1 MSGALHSQPL
11 WTAAEA
17 LAATGGRASSG
28 KDWRA
33 AGVSIDS
40 RSCAA
45 GDLFVALAGPNFD
58 GHDYVAAALGRGA
71 AAAIVSRRPANV
83 PADAALVLVDDTMTA
98 LDDLG
103 RCARRRTGAQ
113 IVAITG
119 SVGKTSTKEGLA
131 HALSVFGPTHATSGN
146 LNNQWGVPL
155 SLARMPRASRFGVF
169 ELGMNH
175 AGELTPLS
183 RLTRPDVAIV
193 TTIAAAHLEFFDSVG
208 AIAEAK
214 AEIFAGM
221 TPTGTAILNRD
232 NPWFATLAEAAWA
245 RGIETVVGFGEHA
258 EANVRLDRYQPTPEG
273 CDVGAMIAGQN
284 LRYRLAMRG
293 RHAALN
299 SLAILAAVDALGADI
314 VVAAAALATLQPPK
328 GRGQRLDIAGPNG
341 AFALLD
347 DSYNASPASIR
358 AAIEVLASTP
368 LPGDGRRIAVLGDML
383 ELGPDAARLHAG
395 LAAVLVDAGIDL
407 VFAAGANMAHL
418 YDALPPAMRGGH
430 AATSA
435 ELLPAVSA
443 RIGGGDVVLVKG
455 SLGSRMALIVDA
467 LTQAGEPHAN
477 GGTRHAGRGRTAC
490 AG

>member
-1 MSGALHSQPL
+1 MNGALHSQPL
-11 WTAAEA
+11 WGAAEA
-17 LAATGGRASSG
+17 LAATGGQATTDA
-28 KDWRA
+28 DWHA
-33 AGVSIDS
+33 TGVSIDS
-40 RSCAA
+40 RHCTS
-45 GDLFVALAGPNFD
+45 GDLFIALAGPNFD

-71 AAAIVSRRPANV
+71 VAAIVARRPDNAAPDAN
-83 PADAALVLVDDTMTA
+83 LVVVDDTATA

-103 RCARRRTGAQ
+103 RFARNRTGAQ
-113 IVAITG
+113 VVAVTG

-131 HALSVFGPTHATSGN
+131 HALSVFGSTHATSGN

-155 SLARMPRASRFGVF
+155 SLARMPRASRYGVF

-183 RLTRPDVAIV
+183 RLTRPDVAII

-221 TPTGTAILNRD
+221 SPAGTAILNRD

-245 RGIETVVGFGEHA
+245 QGIETVIGFGEHA
-258 EANVRLDRYQPTPEG
+258 EANVRLERYQPTPEG
-273 CDVGAMIAGQN
+273 CDVGAVIAGQN

-314 VVAAAALATLQPPK
+314 VVAAAALATLQPPR
-328 GRGQRLDIAGPNG
+328 GRGQRLDIAGRNG
-341 AFALLD
+341 SFALID

-358 AAIEVLASTP
+358 AAIEVLATTP
-368 LPGDGRRIAVLGDML
+368 AGRDGRRIAVLGDML
-383 ELGPDAARLHAG
+383 ELGPDASRLHAG
-395 LAAVLVDAGIDL
+395 LAGALIDARIDL
-407 VFAAGANMAHL
+407 VFAAGPNMAHL

-430 AATSA
+430 ATTSA
-435 ELLPAVSA
+435 ELLPALA
-443 RIGGGDVVLVKG
+443 DRIGAGDVVLVKG
-455 SLGSRMALIVDA
+455 SLGSRMAVIVDA
-467 LTQAGEPHAN
+467 LSQPTDTGGAGV
-477 GGTRHAGRGRTAC
+477 GRAAC